1 MGDVKIDQGIVDL
14 QNKIGLKEDFFKNL
28 LNEDDWSFVIKL
40 HALIEAIVT
49 SLLVFHFNEKKLTQ
63 IFSRLELSN
72 KTTGKLAFLK
82 ETGLLGDDNIKY
94 INSLS
99 ELRNK
104 LVHNIENCNIEL
116 INFVERLD
124 KNQLKKFATYM
135 RPSESVV
142 RVIVEMGHDENL
154 DKDLIRQSEIK
165 SLIDFAKKEP
175 KTHIW
180 LGAYSLL
187 VSISNTFYYS
197 DYLQSIKAKELFDD
211 DRKIFE

>member
-1 MGDVKIDQGIVDL
+1 MGDIKIGQGIVDL
-14 QNKIGLKEDFFKNL
+14 QNKIGLKDDFFKNL

-40 HALIEAIVT
+40 HALIEAIMT

-63 IFSRLELSN
+63 IFSRLEMSN
-72 KTTGKLAFLK
+72 KATGKLAFLK
-82 ETGLLGDDNIKY
+82 ETGLLGDDNLKY
-94 INSLS
+94 IYNLS

-104 LVHNIENCNIEL
+104 FVHNVENCNIEL
-116 INFVERLD
+116 IKFVESLD
-124 KNQLKKFATYM
+124 KNQLKNFATFM

-142 RVIVEMGHDENL
+142 RNIVKMGHDENL

-165 SLIDFAKKEP
+165 SLIDFAIKEP

-187 VSISNTFYYS
+187 VSISDTFYYS